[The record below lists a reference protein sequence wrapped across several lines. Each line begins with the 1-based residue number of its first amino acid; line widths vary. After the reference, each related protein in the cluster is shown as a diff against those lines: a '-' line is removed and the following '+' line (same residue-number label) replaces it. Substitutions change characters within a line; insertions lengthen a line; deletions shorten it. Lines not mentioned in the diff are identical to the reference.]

1 MSRREPLLLV
11 SDILE
16 SGRKK
21 LDYTAGMD
29 FDSFTKDEKTID
41 AVIRNFQIIG
51 EAANR
56 LPDEFREQH
65 SEVDWYRIRGFCNR
79 IIHHY
84 FGIDLEIVWHI
95 RETYLPGMIAT
106 FEAIQK

>member
-16 SGRKK
+16 SGRKI

-65 SEVDWYRIRGFCNR
+65 SEVDWYRNRGFRNR

>member
-16 SGRKK
+16 SGRKI

-65 SEVDWYRIRGFCNR
+65 SEVDWYRIRGFRNLGYRLHLGRCAWLHVHLKPMKIN
-79 IIHHY
+79 I
-84 FGIDLEIVWHI
+84 
-95 RETYLPGMIAT
+95 
-106 FEAIQK
+106 

>member
-16 SGRKK
+16 SGRKI

-65 SEVDWYRIRGFCNR
+65 SEVDWYRIRGFRNR

-95 RETYLPGMIAT
+95 KKPISPE
-106 FEAIQK
+106 